1 MKLTGK
7 SFSSK
12 FCSYKLH
19 GFIWQGHWE
28 FLLPHPKPIWFKSKR
43 GVQAAWTWSEMFYWM
58 TLPISKP
65 DYRPPFIRW
74 KCKLFLC
81 VGLFFLRIFECI
93 KKSLGTNH
101 CNLIIMASI
110 RTLLQFDKKIKNED
124 KKNTWFP
131 QCPFDKVTF
140 CVAQTILVLLLK
152 SVLGLQFI
160 TISIRHDL
168 GLADLPVS
176 SKFSSSSIWSI
187 ILVLIIPVFYIS

>member
-1 MKLTGK
+1 
-7 SFSSK
+7 
-12 FCSYKLH
+12 
-19 GFIWQGHWE
+19 
-28 FLLPHPKPIWFKSKR
+28 
-43 GVQAAWTWSEMFYWM
+43 
-58 TLPISKP
+58 
-65 DYRPPFIRW
+65 
-74 KCKLFLC
+74 
-81 VGLFFLRIFECI
+81 
-93 KKSLGTNH
+93 
-101 CNLIIMASI
+101 MASI